1 MTDGQSD
8 GLKIS
13 GLGDSAMAQLVGL
26 RDGDVIEAVNGHVV
40 TNQRKAAQVL
50 RKARMLGSA
59 EIELVRGQERKSLA
73 LRAGS
78 W

>member
-1 MTDGQSD
+1 MV
-8 GLKIS
+8 
-13 GLGDSAMAQLVGL
+13 QLVGL

-40 TNQRKAAQVL
+40 QNQRKAAQVL
-50 RKARMLGSA
+50 RKARRLGSA

-73 LRAGS
+73 FRAGS